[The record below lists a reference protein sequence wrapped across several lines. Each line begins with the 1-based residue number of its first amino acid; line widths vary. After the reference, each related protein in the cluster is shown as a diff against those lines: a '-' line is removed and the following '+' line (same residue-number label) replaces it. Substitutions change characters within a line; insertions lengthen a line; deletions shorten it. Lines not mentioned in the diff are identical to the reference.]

1 VTHNKRDFDRQP
13 VRELADIDVV
23 DSD

>member
-13 VRELADIDVV
+13 VREIADIDVV
-23 DSD
+23 YSD